1 MKAVF
6 VAAIRK
12 MPVWL
17 LSVPIVFYRWLISP
31 WLGPRCRFFPSC
43 SAYTLEALSRHG
55 VMRGVPLSLRRL
67 VRCHPWCAGGY
78 DPVP

>member
-43 SAYTLEALSRHG
+43 SAYTLEALGRHG

-67 VRCHPWCAGGY
+67 VRCHPWCPGGY

>member
-1 MKAVF
+1 VKAVF

-12 MPVWL
+12 LPVWL
-17 LSVPIVFYRWLISP
+17 LSVPIVLYRWLISP

-43 SAYTLEALSRHG
+43 SAYTLEALSRYG